1 MTAPESADAA
11 AELQKAL
18 VRLWTS
24 AADREEFLANR
35 EAWLAAES
43 LSAETCRKLQ
53 QLDATQLEGFADGL
67 LRKRLGQVRQLLP
80 GSAMRLGPAFAPRF
94 IAWARS
100 SPPVD
105 TQHHSDDARQFASL
119 LLRDGP
125 DRELKDVLRWEL
137 LQLRLDQQGTGCGL
151 LIFLH
156 DVRRTG
162 QAPLPRRFLIAVW
175 WVAGRRARPRLWML
189 P

>member
-1 MTAPESADAA
+1 MTDSDVVDFA
-11 AELQKAL
+11 AELQEAL

-24 AADREEFLANR
+24 APDRDRFLADR
-35 EAWLAAES
+35 EAWLVTES
-43 LSAETCRKLQ
+43 LSAETCRKLRL
-53 QLDATQLEGFADGL
+53 LDAAQLKHFADGL

-80 GSAMRLGPAFAPRF
+80 GAAAQLGPEFTTRF
-94 IAWARS
+94 IAWARN
-100 SPPVD
+100 SPPAA
-105 TQHHSDDARQFASL
+105 TQHHSDDTRQFAIL
-119 LLRDGP
+119 LLRDSQ

-137 LQLRLDQQGTGCGL
+137 LQLRLNQQGAGCGL
-151 LIFLH
+151 LIFRH

>member
-1 MTAPESADAA
+1 MTAPDPFDSA
-11 AELQKAL
+11 AELQEAL

-24 AADREEFLANR
+24 AANREQFLADR
-35 EAWLAAES
+35 EAWLATES
-43 LSAETCRKLQ
+43 LSAETCRKLRL
-53 QLDATQLEGFADGL
+53 LDAVQLQRFADGL

-80 GSAMRLGPAFAPRF
+80 GTAMRLGPAFPARF

-100 SPPVD
+100 SPPGD
-105 TQHHSDDARQFASL
+105 SQHHSDDARQFALL

-125 DRELKDVLRWEL
+125 GRELKDVLRWEL
-137 LQLRLDQQGTGCGL
+137 LQLRLNQQRTGCGL
-151 LIFLH
+151 LIFRH

-162 QAPLPRRFLIAVW
+162 QPPLPRRFLIAVW
-175 WVAGRRARPRLWML
+175 WIAGRRARPRLWML